1 MIYILCAAI
10 VIICTKKFSKIL
22 CIQDEEKPEMLI
34 MSLIPVVNTV
44 AVIGM
49 LITIGF
55 NFLLNY
61 IKDDN

>member
-1 MIYILCAAI
+1 
-10 VIICTKKFSKIL
+10 
-22 CIQDEEKPEMLI
+22 MLI

-44 AVIGM
+44 AAIGM